1 MTEIINPK
9 NNTYPPRNTAASKL
23 DQRDDENL
31 IKGYREFLH
40 PRRTLDQ
47 FYYYMLEDTEERD
60 ENQVI
65 QRWANGQYQP
75 DRRPGLGMQKAPS
88 RPRYAEGPTHVM
100 MADQL
105 WLWILNDSESN
116 DFHITLIELT
126 GISDT
131 VVTSFAQ
138 PWGESRES
146 NSFDVLGR
154 FIKYMTGKDR
164 SPVESRH
171 DLAMKIVRHCLNA
184 YNRCNPPGVD
194 FQNVFEEAINSAV
207 SNSPFAMLD
216 FMLSCA

>member
-1 MTEIINPK
+1 MTEIIQPK
-9 NNTYPPRNTAASKL
+9 KNMYPPGNTEASKL
-23 DQRDDENL
+23 NQRDDENL

-47 FYYYMLEDTEERD
+47 FYYYMLEDTEKRD

-65 QRWANGQYQP
+65 QRWAKGQYQP
-75 DRRPGLGMQKAPS
+75 DGRPGLGMQKVPS
-88 RPRYAEGPTHVM
+88 ETHVM

-105 WLWILNDSESN
+105 WLWIINDSESN

-164 SPVESRH
+164 SPVESCH
-171 DLAMKIVRHCLNA
+171 GLATKIVKHCLNA

-207 SNSPFAMLD
+207 SNPPFAMLN

>member
-1 MTEIINPK
+1 MTEIIMQARLKK
-9 NNTYPPRNTAASKL
+9 NMYPPRNTEASKL
-23 DQRDDENL
+23 DQHDDENL
-31 IKGYREFLH
+31 IKGYYEFLH

-47 FYYYMLEDTEERD
+47 FYYYMLEDTRMRD

-65 QRWANGQYQP
+65 QRWADGRYQP
-75 DRRPGLGMQKAPS
+75 NERPGLGMQKVP
-88 RPRYAEGPTHVM
+88 HVM

-105 WLWILNDSESN
+105 WLWIIDDSESN
-116 DFHITLIELT
+116 DFHITFIELT

-164 SPVESRH
+164 SPV
-171 DLAMKIVRHCLNA
+171 
-184 YNRCNPPGVD
+184 
-194 FQNVFEEAINSAV
+194 
-207 SNSPFAMLD
+207 
-216 FMLSCA
+216 